1 MQIIALGLSNKR
13 TPLALRERLAFPP
26 NELSDALDGLKR
38 HVGEGVI
45 LSTCNRVELYAAGED
60 VGRLAEELRRFWSDA
75 RGVPIGEFE
84 PYLYSLVGR
93 EAAEHLF
100 RVACGLDSA
109 IIGEAQILG
118 QVRDAARAALDRQSI
133 GRPLEALFQRA
144 VASGRR
150 ARAETGI
157 GRNATS
163 VSAAAVELAR
173 RAGGDLRRSRVLLVG
188 AGKMGELAAK
198 TLLDKGAAGI
208 VVVGRRLERAERL
221 ALGCGS
227 AVDLSRVEEA
237 LLDCDIVITCTSA
250 PHHVIRREAVER
262 AMSAREKRPLILI
275 DIALPRDV
283 EPAAAA
289 IPGVRLF
296 NLDDLQSNVAANVEE
311 RRSEKRKVLA
321 IVEEAFADFE
331 RWLATQRAVP
341 AISALCGWADEIR
354 RSELARTSAVLSRLP
369 DGDRQ
374 HIEALT
380 LALQKKLLHHPIM
393 LLREQAAGGNGQ
405 ATAEAVRD
413 LFGLDAIA
421 RDGDPQA
428 LT

>member
-13 TPLALRERLAFPP
+13 TPLAFRERLAFPP
-26 NELSDALDGLKR
+26 NELGDALDGLKR
-38 HVGEGVI
+38 RVGEGAI

-60 VGRLAEELRRFWSDA
+60 AGRLAEKLRRFWSDA
-75 RGVPIGEFE
+75 RGVPVREFE
-84 PYLYSLVGR
+84 PYLYSLAGR
-93 EAAEHLF
+93 EAAAHLF

-109 IIGEAQILG
+109 ILGESQILG
-118 QVRDAARAALDRQSI
+118 QVRDAGRAALDQRSI

-144 VASGRR
+144 VATGRR
-150 ARAETGI
+150 ARVETGI

-221 ALGCGS
+221 ALSCGS

-262 AMSAREKRPLILI
+262 VMSAREGRPLILI
-275 DIALPRDV
+275 DIAVPRDV
-283 EPAAAA
+283 EPAAGA

-321 IVEEAFADFE
+321 IIEEAVADFE
-331 RWLATQRAVP
+331 RWLATQGAMP
-341 AISALCGWADEIR
+341 AISQLCGWADEIR
-354 RSELARTSAVLSRLP
+354 QSELARTSAVLSRLSNE
-369 DGDRQ
+369 DRQ

-380 LALQKKLLHHPIM
+380 LALQTKLLHHPIM
-393 LLREQAAGGNGQ
+393 LLREQAAGGNGLGD
-405 ATAEAVRD
+405 RRS
-413 LFGLDAIA
+413 AICSPA
-421 RDGDPQA
+421 C
-428 LT
+428 